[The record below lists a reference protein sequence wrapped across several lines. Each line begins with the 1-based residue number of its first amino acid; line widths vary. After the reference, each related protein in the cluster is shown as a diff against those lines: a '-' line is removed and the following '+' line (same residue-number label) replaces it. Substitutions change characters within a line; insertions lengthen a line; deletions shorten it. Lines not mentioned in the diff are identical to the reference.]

1 MRTNQ
6 TRKAYA
12 PLHRLFFY
20 FYSAIRTIIQT
31 QDMRYKTALSLL
43 GLLML
48 FIWGCQNTE
57 QKNQTTVL
65 KIAVSKGH
73 GSASYERYG
82 KWIKNADT
90 TIIWIDMYH
99 LPIDSAQK
107 IISSCDGLLVTGGED
122 VNPDMH
128 GRISEITRCGTIDY
142 KRDTLEYM
150 LLDYAFNHK
159 MPVVGVCRGQ
169 QIINVFLGGNLYID
183 LPVDKPSDIHHRC
196 KRSDTCKHM
205 IDIVRGSLLEEIS
218 GVKIC
223 EVNSSHHQAIDIPA
237 NNIKVLAYAPDS
249 VIESI
254 GWLDTAGR
262 SFLIGVQFHPEHL
275 DFSHPIAGNL
285 AKRFVKEIKK
295 YHEERMKNE

>member
-1 MRTNQ
+1 MRTNRI
-6 TRKAYA
+6 RKAYA

-20 FYSAIRTIIQT
+20 FYSANRNIIQT
-31 QDMRYKTALSLL
+31 KDMRHKTSFAIISLFV
-43 GLLML
+43 L
-48 FIWGCQNTE
+48 FIWGCQNVKHNS
-57 QKNQTTVL
+57 QKTVL

-82 KWIKNADT
+82 KWINNADS

-99 LPIDSAQK
+99 LPMDSARK
-107 IISSCDGLLVTGGED
+107 IISNCDGLLVTGGED

-128 GRISEITRCGTIDY
+128 GRLSEISRCGTIDY

-150 LLDYAFNHK
+150 LLDYAFNHR

-183 LPVDKPSDIHHRC
+183 LPVDKPSNIHHRC
-196 KRSDTCKHM
+196 TRSDTCKHL
-205 IDIVRGSLLEEIS
+205 ITLVSGSLLEEIS
-218 GVKIC
+218 GVNSC
-223 EVNSSHHQAIDIPA
+223 EVNSSHHQAVDIPA

-254 GWLDTAGR
+254 GWIDTTGK
-262 SFLIGVQFHPEHL
+262 SFMLGVQFHPEHL
-275 DFSHPIAGNL
+275 DFGHPVAGNL

-295 YHEERMKNE
+295 YHKERMKNE